1 MTAGG
6 AVFAGNAMPD
16 GLPAVDWSAILS
28 VRTEGDRAMIPLHPE
43 FVVDEKENRKAVIV
57 PYDEWRRLM
66 DELEELDDIRA
77 YDRAKAEP
85 DEAIPFED
93 AVRDLEPGTAE

>member
-1 MTAGG
+1 MNTA
-6 AVFAGNAMPD
+6 FD
-16 GLPAVDWSAILS
+16 GLPADGCSVILL
-28 VRTEGDRAMIPLHPE
+28 VRMKGDGAMIPLHLE

-77 YDRAKAEP
+77 YDRAKAGP

-93 AVRDLEPGTAE
+93 AVRDIESGTAE